1 MSADNS
7 HDDSKTY
14 NGARTEVQK
23 ESDIASSA
31 ELSIPQHIRQSDSAP
46 EVTGYILAE
55 PLGEG
60 AYGKVWRSWQ
70 MRTRKEVAVKV
81 FTQRS
86 GLDWI
91 FLQREVERLTR
102 LDRHPHIVSL
112 LDMGLD
118 DEPPFYVM
126 DLIEQGSL
134 ESFVQPQNT
143 AQVDRAFLWF
153 EQICDALSYVH
164 SKGLIHCD
172 LKPAN
177 ILLDGR
183 EHIRVVDFGQS
194 RIFTESSA
202 SMGTLFYMDP
212 QQAVLSEPGSP
223 VQPDIR
229 WDIYALGATM
239 YSILTGHVPYTSPKN
254 VEAIQ
259 SAPTLNDRLQRY
271 RNMLKNDPL
280 PSWELNSKTF
290 NPELIAIIQKCMS
303 HRMEDRYD
311 NINAITSDLQAIRTH
326 RPVTPLAAG
335 KPYRIRKFVQ
345 RNPFRIGMAAALLA
359 MVVASVLFSIR
370 GAKLDL
376 AAAHT
381 IMKTFVHDPVHA
393 MNQSTQATDRIKNNL
408 KQITQRHLSSLA
420 FTDRIMGVRAGLW
433 IAPDAFWKSVDG
445 GPLYTNGEW
454 LELDLA
460 YGDSEEFNQNNKQLS
475 ETLLSQWQDKLSNG
489 STYEK
494 YVALCLLG
502 QFSRDGNDLA
512 DKCEQ
517 AIQSSTDPGVVSAA
531 WWAARRLGQDISIPA
546 NENVYM
552 DDTTGLIFSAIP
564 ATKSFQRGSSIDDL
578 DRFEDEYKPDPPVT
592 IDEFWMATTEITISQ
607 FADFWIVFRQTARL
621 DPASIKEIE
630 YRNGLVANDDL
641 SIAAATHISLDLA
654 NSYVEWLNA
663 KVAGKSPARH
673 YRLPVED
680 EWEYACRGGNSGRF
694 CYGDSAEYVRYFAH
708 CNGSEASYHTVA
720 QRMPNAFGLFDMH
733 GGQWEL
739 TSSPYRAD
747 PAADPQSNVQKL
759 FVKRGGSWY
768 SPAVRCR
775 STQRNYIS
783 SHVMDMYTGLR
794 LVMEMER

>member
-1 MSADNS
+1 MSADDS
-7 HDDSKTY
+7 RDDGKTFT
-14 NGARTEVQK
+14 GARTEVQQ
-23 ESDIASSA
+23 ESDFASSA
-31 ELSIPQHIRQSDSAP
+31 ELSIPQHIRQNESAP
-46 EVTGYILAE
+46 KVVGYILTE
-55 PLGEG
+55 TLGEG

-70 MRTRKEVAVKV
+70 LRTRKEVAVKV

-118 DEPPFYVM
+118 EEPPFYVM

-134 ESFVQPQNT
+134 ESFAHPQNT
-143 AQVDRAFLWF
+143 AQVDRAVLWF

-212 QQAVLSEPGSP
+212 QQAILSEPGSP

-229 WDIYALGATM
+229 WDIYALGASM
-239 YSILTGHVPYTSPKN
+239 YSILTGHVAYTSPQN
-254 VEAIQ
+254 IEAIET
-259 SAPTLNDRLQRY
+259 APTLKDRLQRY
-271 RNMLKNDPL
+271 RDMLKNDPL
-280 PSWELNSKTF
+280 PSWDMNGKTF

-303 HRMEDRYD
+303 LRMEDRYD
-311 NINAITSDLQAIRTH
+311 NINAIASDLHALRTH
-326 RPVTPLAAG
+326 RPVTPLAAS
-335 KPYRIRKFVQ
+335 KPYRIKKYVQ

-381 IMKTFVHDPVHA
+381 IMETFVHNPVA
-393 MNQSTQATDRIKNNL
+393 AINQSTQASGRIKNNL
-408 KQITQRHLSSLA
+408 VQITQRHLSSLA
-420 FTDRIMGVRAGLW
+420 FTDRIMGARAGLW
-433 IAPDAFWKSVDG
+433 IAPAAFWKSVDG
-445 GPLYTNGEW
+445 GPIYTNGEW
-454 LELDLA
+454 LELGLA
-460 YGDSEEFNQNNKQLS
+460 YGNNEEYDEHNKQFKD
-475 ETLLSQWQDKLSNG
+475 TLVSQWQEKIITG

-502 QFSRDGNDLA
+502 QFSNEDTELA
-512 DKCEQ
+512 EKCKQ
-517 AIQSSTDPGVVSAA
+517 AIQTSTNPGVVSAA
-531 WWAARRLGQDISIPA
+531 WWAAKRNGQDISIPA
-546 NENVYM
+546 SENVYI
-552 DDTTGLIFSAIP
+552 DETTGLIFSAIP
-564 ATKSFQRGSSIDDL
+564 TTSAFQRGSSIDDL
-578 DRFEDEYKPDPPVT
+578 DRFDDEFKPDPPVT
-592 IDEFWMATTEITISQ
+592 IKEFWMATTEITISQ
-607 FADFWIVFRQTARL
+607 FADFWSEFRQTARMN
-621 DPASIKEIE
+621 PASIKEIE
-630 YRNGLVANDDL
+630 DQNGLVANDDL
-641 SIAAATHISLDLA
+641 SHAAATHISLDLA
-654 NSYVEWLNA
+654 NNYIEWLNK
-663 KVAGKSPARH
+663 KVAGQTPERR

-680 EWEYACRGGNSGRF
+680 EWEYACRGGNPGRF
-694 CYGDSAEYVRYFAH
+694 CYGNSAEYARYFAN
-708 CNGSEASYHTVA
+708 CNGSQESYHTVA

-739 TSSPYRAD
+739 TTSPYHAESVTE
-747 PAADPQSNVQKL
+747 PQSNIKKL

-775 STQRNYIS
+775 SSQRNYYE
-783 SHVMDMYTGLR
+783 SHALDFYTGLR
-794 LVMEMER
+794 VVMEMEH